1 MGLFNLGNTEWL
13 VILIVALLLFGATA
27 IPKLARSLGQAKGQF
42 QQAKKTF
49 EEEAAKVVAAPSA
62 ASTPA
67 GPTDDQLREMARTL
81 GIDPDGK
88 SADELKRLI
97 AQKVA

>member
-1 MGLFNLGNTEWL
+1 MALLAFLNLSNTELL
-13 VILIVALLLFGATA
+13 VIAVVLLLLFGATA

-49 EEEAAKVVAAPSA
+49 EEEAAKAAGPA
-62 ASTPA
+62 PA
-67 GPTDDQLREMARTL
+67 GPSEDQLRETARAL
-81 GIDPDGK
+81 GIDPAGK
-88 SADELKRLI
+88 SGDELKRLI